1 MTANK
6 KATMQQLVLLTG
18 FSEYALT
25 GAGKNQLPPYTMSF
39 PCIAFRSGDAKLTYP
54 NGQNGHEM
62 RLGHGDTLPESL
74 FTWTGVA
81 KDVVTVPDDAVLS
94 DWGQYIPKDER
105 AEITGAWVDEKP
117 IEIKGKEITGQMLEA
132 RAEVVVEDQW
142 ILDAGWQPV
151 CSNPWV
157 VIDREN
163 NYIFEIPPMMP
174 ERDAKGIGN
183 LLCTAPELYAA
194 LKSARELLSRIY
206 LDDRFD
212 YNHVALEIMN
222 ANAALA
228 KAVGK
233 GGEDGSI

>member
-6 KATMQQLVLLTG
+6 KATMQQLIEITG
-18 FSEYALT
+18 LSEYALEGDGQDYSMPPFT
-25 GAGKNQLPPYTMSF
+25 LPQL
-39 PCIAFRSGDAKLTYP
+39 AFRSAYSELEYE
-54 NGQNGHEM
+54 NGQMGHKITIKGNSDWSEHNRYCNMNGNYEF
-62 RLGHGDTLPESL
+62 PESL

-81 KDVVTVPDDAVLS
+81 RDVVTVPDDAVLS
-94 DWGQYIPKDER
+94 DW
-105 AEITGAWVDEKP
+105 
-117 IEIKGKEITGQMLEA
+117 GQMLEA

-183 LLCTAPELYAA
+183 LLCTAPQLYAA

-233 GGEDGSI
+233 GGENGSI